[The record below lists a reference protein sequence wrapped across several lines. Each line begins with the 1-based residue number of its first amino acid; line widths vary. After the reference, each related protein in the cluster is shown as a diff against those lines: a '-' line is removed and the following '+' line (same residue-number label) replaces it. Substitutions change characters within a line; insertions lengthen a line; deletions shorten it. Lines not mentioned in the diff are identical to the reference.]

1 MAIFTT
7 ALGLTAAT
15 TIAGVGVSA
24 AGAALTAGTLALAG
38 TAYSVSQAEK
48 GASAQRA
55 AAATQQRIQQQQATR
70 QRRQA
75 IRGSIIRRQQ
85 AAAQAQAAG
94 VADTSMVAGGLT
106 SLSSQ
111 LGSNL
116 GFGTMLSGLGAQY
129 SALTGQ
135 AAMFG
140 ARSQMGA
147 TLGQL
152 GFQILDRIGLPRF
165 GQAATPTPAS
175 APSYARMG
183 GFETGRGS

>member
-1 MAIFTT
+1 MAVFTT
-7 ALGLTAAT
+7 LAVTGTIGIGTA
-15 TIAGVGVSA
+15 IA
-24 AGAALTAGTLALAG
+24 AGAATYG
-38 TAYSVSQAEK
+38 TAYAVSQMDK

-85 AAAQAQAAG
+85 AAAQAQATG

-106 SLSSQ
+106 GLSSQ
-111 LGSNL
+111 LGANL

-152 GFQILDRIGLPRF
+152 GFQVLGMTGLPRF
-165 GQAATPTPAS
+165 GQAATPTSTSLPYTM
-175 APSYARMG
+175 PNG
-183 GFETGRGS
+183 IGVG